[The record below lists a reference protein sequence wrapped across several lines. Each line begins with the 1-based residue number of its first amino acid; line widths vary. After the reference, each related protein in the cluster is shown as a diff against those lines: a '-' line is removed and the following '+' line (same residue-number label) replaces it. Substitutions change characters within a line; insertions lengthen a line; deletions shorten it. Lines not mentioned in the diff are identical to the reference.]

1 MYVSP
6 SPETIV
12 LVCLVCTFHMSSC
25 FSLLFSTSYL
35 FCSSSYRLMSTLLLP
50 LGFKIDPLYSILPI
64 AIFSYVLPEI
74 QYNGV
79 SSPKAQE
86 SLFLRLYLLIFRFA
100 LMPSML
106 LWFIQPSLPLI
117 ESLHAPPPLIRTQS
131 LRHLKYLWHF
141 RWLVRMISFCH
152 FWDSYLLMFITHF
165 SWKHNLAFLTL
176 FVHLTVGD
184 FL

>member
-1 MYVSP
+1 MHLWNFPHVQ
-6 SPETIV
+6 
-12 LVCLVCTFHMSSC
+12 LFFFTF
-25 FSLLFSTSYL
+25 FSTSYH
-35 FCSSSYRLMSTLLLP
+35 FCSSWYRLMSTLLLP

-106 LWFIQPSLPLI
+106 LWFIRPSLPLI
-117 ESLHAPPPLIRTQS
+117 ESLHAPLPS
-131 LRHLKYLWHF
+131 LEHKVCDILNICDIFGDWFVWFPVAIFGILT
-141 RWLVRMISFCH
+141 
-152 FWDSYLLMFITHF
+152 FWCL
-165 SWKHNLAFLTL
+165 
-176 FVHLTVGD
+176 
-184 FL
+184 